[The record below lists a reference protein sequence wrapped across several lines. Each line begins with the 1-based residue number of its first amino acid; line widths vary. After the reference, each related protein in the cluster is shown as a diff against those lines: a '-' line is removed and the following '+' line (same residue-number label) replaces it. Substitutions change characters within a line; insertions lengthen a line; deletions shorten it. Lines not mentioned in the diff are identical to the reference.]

1 MLAAYNIRRSSVVLN
16 PRGGVF
22 GGLGENGDGPPGG
35 GDGPPGGGD
44 GPPGGGD
51 VGEGSIG
58 GDGPPGG
65 GDVAEGSIAPTAA
78 EAAFEA
84 ASQAAAN
91 ATAAAAASAAFS
103 SQQMAYEAA
112 SLAASNAAA
121 FAASQIANEA
131 ALAAAAIA
139 LAASRASN
147 AASAKTMATI
157 ANTAIGFLGPIGMIA
172 GLIGRA
178 TGATEA
184 AFNDALN
191 GRQLSYDNN
200 ISNADQALADARG
213 YGGGDPA
220 VLAEIN
226 KVQVNLDAAKNAGLK
241 AAVTQL
247 YRTYAKREPDPAGL
261 AYWSNAFGPTV
272 TADEVLV
279 FQESLYINEPN
290 LRPSV
295 AVTTQTT
302 AQPTNNLALPIIA
315 AVAGFLIFGA

>member
-1 MLAAYNIRRSSVVLN
+1 MLAGYNIRKSSVVLN
-16 PRGGVF
+16 PRGRVLSGF
-22 GGLGENGDGPPGG
+22 GGLGENGDGS
-35 GDGPPGGGD
+35 
-44 GPPGGGD
+44 PGGGD

-65 GDVAEGSIAPTAA
+65 GDVAEGSIGQTAA
-78 EAAFEA
+78 EAAFDA

-112 SLAASNAAA
+112 SLAAANAAA

-131 ALAAAAIA
+131 ALVAAANA

-241 AAVTQL
+241 AAITQL
-247 YRTYAKREPDPAGL
+247 YRTYAKREPDSAGL

-290 LRPSV
+290 LRPV
-295 AVTTQTT
+295 AVTTQTA
-302 AQPTNNLALPIIA
+302 AQPTNNLALPVIA
-315 AVAGFLIFGA
+315 AVAGFLLFGS